1 MPGVWLVHAATPLEI
16 DAMLRLTVALSLSLC
31 FTQAANAADLDAL
44 LNQERY
50 GEFLPKAESAAAAGD
65 AQALFLL
72 GKAYHLGQGVDKS
85 EALAKS
91 YYEKARAAGS
101 ARASHNLGAL
111 LMREKRSDEAIPLL
125 EEALQRGLLMPT
137 LINLGKAYSPS
148 DLDYQMQR
156 HGGVVRAERAG
167 DYFVQAYEQ
176 DADITSLM
184 QASRNYLQAYLALR
198 NNHFSA
204 STEDDRDRLRGKAL
218 AGLKMGMARDNA
230 KAWSNYGVMLLEEQ
244 DFNGARQA
252 LLQGAERKVAVAH
265 YHLARMA
272 AKGLGLPAV
281 DRQAEAYHYEQAA
294 LLGLPEAVRPAVS
307 RLEEVLRYETDLA
320 ALEEGVNRLSVLQAA
335 GGDGLRAGSATSRLE
350 WGRFLQSQRQQAKAL
365 PDKPLY
371 LQACGLDLGQ
381 LYGST
386 YNLGSNT
393 AWRLQVY
400 RSLDKPERLSING
413 HVDEDGCAT
422 LLEPLPERIRVSLA
436 EGAVLALAFPNF
448 TLPLAIKEGEDR
460 LRLDMQAIEL
470 PIPSF

>member
-1 MPGVWLVHAATPLEI
+1 MS
-16 DAMLRLTVALSLSLC
+16 RLFIALSLSLC
-31 FTQAANAADLDAL
+31 FTHAVAAADLDAL
-44 LNQERY
+44 FNQERY
-50 GEFLPKAESAAAAGD
+50 GEFFPKAHSAAATGD

-101 ARASHNLGAL
+101 ARASHNLGAV
-111 LMREKRSDEAIPLL
+111 LMSEKRSVEAIPLL

-137 LINLGKAYSPS
+137 LFNLGKAYSPS
-148 DLDYQMQR
+148 DRDYQVQR

-184 QASRNYLQAYLALR
+184 EASRNYLQAYLALR
-198 NNHFSA
+198 NNHFSVP
-204 STEDDRDRLRGKAL
+204 TEDARERLRGKAL
-218 AGLKMGMARDNA
+218 AGLKKGMALDNA
-230 KAWSNYGVMLLEEQ
+230 QAWSNYGVMLLEER

-252 LLQGAERKVAVAH
+252 LQQGAERKVAVAH

-281 DRQAEAYHYEQAA
+281 DRRAEAYHYEQAA
-294 LLGLPEAVRPAVS
+294 LLGLKEAARPAIS
-307 RLEEVLRYETDLA
+307 RLVEVLRYETDLA
-320 ALEEGVNRLSVLQAA
+320 ALEDGAGRLRVLQAA
-335 GGDGLRAGSATSRLE
+335 DGDGLRADSVLSRLE
-350 WGRFLQSQRQQAKAL
+350 WGRFLQSQRKQAKAL

-371 LQACGLDLGQ
+371 LQACGLGLSQ
-381 LYGST
+381 LYGGT
-386 YNLGSNT
+386 YNLGFNT
-393 AWRLQVY
+393 SWRLQVH
-400 RSLDKPERLSING
+400 RSLEKPERLPIEG

-422 LLEPLPERIRVSLA
+422 LSEPLPQRIRASLSD
-436 EGAVLALAFPNF
+436 GAVLALAFPNF
-448 TLPLAIKEGEDR
+448 TLPLAMKEADDR

-470 PIPSF
+470 PIPRF